1 MCGYVMR
8 GETRIRLR
16 FSSIVNY
23 SAMVYRMLVAIGFI
37 VVVARRL
44 SVSEFGLWGIVWS
57 TSLMLTSLTGLWIFW
72 AQRFIVRGIKGVFGT
87 SLLLCL
93 AYWVVGGA
101 IYVGISFLENV
112 VLGWGLQ
119 YMLWGLPL
127 FWLNVL
133 GNLVNGIS
141 AVVKPEV
148 IGFRGFIYE
157 TLRLIFAFMFV
168 VILDWGLLGAIA
180 SVELALLVSVV
191 YGFMVL
197 WNTRVMDFNVSRNL
211 IVEWFKGF
219 YVPLLNVIYGF
230 LRSGIRVVAS
240 WATGSEVPVA
250 YLNVGFASQT
260 PIVSAADATTPA
272 LYARVLRKGGGRDV
286 EEVLRIYFLLNG
298 FMVSMFVFLSRSIAS
313 LYNPLYVDAW
323 IIITTISLYA
333 FINGLMNIFITVA
346 IGASEVDKEG
356 VLLHREVLSSYLFK
370 APLVRLLSLLVS
382 YGIGFG
388 LIFFPRGNHLLEA
401 FTLALGLFIGAIV
414 FLYWFYRIAKQSI
427 PFHLPLREI
436 GIAVI
441 AGLVMGLYYIIS
453 NAYNIVIHRF
463 WADAPIL
470 GLHILVAGTIYL
482 AMWYLLSPWLRRL
495 IKSSFKAFF

>member
-1 MCGYVMR
+1 MEMN
-8 GETRIRLR
+8 EKTRIRLR

-44 SVSEFGLWGIVWS
+44 SVGEFGLWGIVWS
-57 TSLMLTSLTGLWIFW
+57 TSLMLASLTGLWVFW
-72 AQRFIVRGIKGVFGT
+72 AQRFIARGIKGVFGT

-93 AYWVVGGA
+93 AYCVIGGT
-101 IYVGISFLENV
+101 IYVGIALLEEMI
-112 VLGWGLQ
+112 LGWGLW

-133 GNLVNGIS
+133 GNLVSGIS

-157 TLRLIFAFMFV
+157 TLRLIFAFVFV
-168 VILDWGLLGAIA
+168 VVLGWGLLGAII

-191 YGFMVL
+191 YGFVVL
-197 WNTRVMDFNVSRNL
+197 WGTRVIDFNVSRSL

-230 LRSGIRVVAS
+230 LRSGIRVVVS

-250 YLNVGFASQT
+250 YLNVGFASQA
-260 PIVSAADATTPA
+260 PIVSAAGAATPA
-272 LYARVLRKGGGRDV
+272 LYARVLRKGGGGDV
-286 EEVLRIYFLLNG
+286 EEVLRIFFLLNG
-298 FMVSMFVFLSRSIAS
+298 FMVSMFIFLSRSIAS

-323 IIITTISLYA
+323 IIIAVISLYA
-333 FINGLMNIFITVA
+333 FINGLMNIFVTVA
-346 IGASEVDKEG
+346 IGASRVDEEG
-356 VLLHREVLSSYLFK
+356 VLLHREVFSSYLFR
-370 APLVRLLSLLVS
+370 APLMRLVSLLVS
-382 YGIGFG
+382 YGVG
-388 LIFFPRGNHLLEA
+388 LGLEFFLRGDHLLEA
-401 FTLALGLFIGAIV
+401 LAFALGLLIGIVV
-414 FLYWFYRIAKQSI
+414 FLYWFYRIANQSI
-427 PFHLPLREI
+427 PFKLPLREI

-441 AGLVMGLYYIIS
+441 AGLAMGLYYIVS

-463 WADAPIL
+463 WDDAPWL
-470 GLHILVAGTIYL
+470 GLHVLVAGAIYFTI
-482 AMWYLLSPWLRRL
+482 WYLLSPWFKGILKSGLRL
-495 IKSSFKAFF
+495 IYGR